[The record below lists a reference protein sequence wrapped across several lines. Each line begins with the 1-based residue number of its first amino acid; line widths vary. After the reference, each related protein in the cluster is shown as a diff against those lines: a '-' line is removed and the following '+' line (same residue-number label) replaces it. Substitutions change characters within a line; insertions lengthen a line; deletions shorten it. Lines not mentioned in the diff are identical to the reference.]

1 MAGILTDSIYAGATL
16 DLSVTLTAFPA
27 PDWSLRLFLRG
38 PTQIDLISAA
48 DGTAHRLAA
57 SAAVTSGWDSGVYWY
72 SLRAQNGADV
82 QIVEE
87 GQITIR
93 QDVAAIIGTHDGR
106 THAERVLAAI
116 EAVIENRATVDQ
128 QAYEINGRSLTRT
141 PINDLLKL
149 RATYRDEV
157 RRERQAKRS
166 GQSLFGRTIK
176 ARI

>member
-16 DLSVTLTAFPA
+16 DLTVTLTAYPA
-27 PDWSLRLFLRG
+27 PDWSLRLHLRG
-38 PTQIDLISAA
+38 PHQIDLISTA
-48 DGTAHRLAA
+48 DGPGHRLAA
-57 SAAVTSGWDSGVYWY
+57 SAAVTSGWDAGAYWY

-87 GQITIR
+87 GQIAIR
-93 QDVAAIIGTHDGR
+93 PDIASIVGQHDGR
-106 THAERVLAAI
+106 SHAERVLAAI

-141 PINDLLKL
+141 PIADLLKL

-157 RRERQAKRS
+157 RRERSSKRS